1 MRKIGHLPGM
11 LLALGLCA
19 CQNLL
24 EEDLLQDARMHPGE
38 TILKATIESGSPTRT
53 SLSSEGNGVNK
64 VLWSEG
70 DVIGVFVDDAADASV
85 FRLVDGA
92 GTRNGI
98 FSGSGQGSRYV
109 AAYPYG
115 QIKSLEGDVLTLELP
130 VEQESADGN
139 VGSGSLPMVAVGVST
154 DLSFRNVASVLKLSL
169 KGHQLVTRLVFRPK
183 DPSIKVSGPM
193 SVSLARPDDPV
204 VTMSPDGVDSVA
216 VNVGGV
222 LLDKDKETVFYIG
235 LPAQT
240 YQGGFTVRIYT
251 STGYMD
257 KTYGA
262 DFTMERS
269 KVHAAGVVTV
279 KLDSG
284 VEVSESLEG
293 QGTEKDP
300 LKIASLGDLLLMQ
313 TSVNAGQTIR
323 TSVGGQ
329 VEAAMASYILVQD
342 IDLGGLYNENT
353 GKSWTP
359 IGNYS
364 NLFRGTFDGGGHEIA
379 HLYIHVEEDCQGL
392 FGAVES
398 STIRNLTISGDV
410 TAHGY
415 CGVLAGDMGRK
426 TTVDGVVTKGTVKG
440 ENHVGGLMGHAY
452 HVTMTF
458 CRNEA
463 DLRDCE
469 YYCGGLV
476 GLTEFSWIQHCTNRG
491 KVDGNQLSGGL
502 AGYLNGARIV
512 DCTNTGDVT
521 GTWRIGGLGGY
532 FWQGG
537 KILNSIN
544 YGNVKGL
551 QGSQYVGG
559 LGGFVSSR
567 AISYQK
573 EATIANCIHL
583 GTVEITDGT
592 YCGWL
597 AGFIGLA
604 DGETPIGDEPASGAW
619 VKNCYWLQDGP
630 ISLPEVGGGPGIA
643 ENNFALTEAQLKGEP
658 YNGTLYVTA
667 DGTGFNRLIDAL
679 NAGAVYWG
687 NVWEN
692 GFGSGWEGNP
702 PLSGWVYPGPGS
714 YPALTDLEAQM
725 PGNSKPIF
733 RISADSFEM
742 DAVGGTFQ
750 VEVTSSQDY
759 TVSQLPEWITEVSSE
774 SPANQ
779 PHTRIFTYSVAVNR
793 SASERKESITFTNA
807 SGTVLTVKLT
817 QKAPYLTISVTEL
830 LFPDAGGSK
839 RIPVSSSV
847 AWKVTSEADWFS
859 VTPAS
864 GTGDGALSVLA
875 EANGNASARG
885 GSIVLSA
892 VDFPYEY
899 VINLVQSGYAGEETG
914 DWKQLPF
921 VHQSV
926 AMRFTATW
934 CGWCPYMNRSIL
946 RAQELYPGKIQH
958 LALHGGG
965 SDLQFDPT
973 GTLMNLFRTNAFPTG
988 VMDGRIK
995 VNNSTDI
1002 ESVAA
1007 NFIEASKQTEQTY
1020 GTVSGL
1026 ALRSVSSGQQV
1037 TIDVDG
1043 YFKQAGDY
1051 KITVLLVEDGI
1062 IHPQE
1067 NGGDDY
1073 VHDNVVRVTAT
1084 GILGDAFTVGS
1095 DFTQKSFHYSVTVP
1109 SGYKIENMRVF
1120 AYVHKAFGSAPVIQ
1134 TEDYGNYYIDNC
1146 ATAPVGSVL
1155 KLALVGG
1162 GGGGGTGGGDN
1173 EGITPGDD
1181 INL

>member
-92 GTRNGI
+92 GTRNGV
-98 FSGSGQGSRYV
+98 FSGFGQGSKYV
-109 AAYPYG
+109 AAYPFG
-115 QIKSLEGDVLTLELP
+115 QIRSLEGDVLTFDLP
-130 VEQESADGN
+130 VEQAYADGN
-139 VGSGSLPMVAVGVST
+139 VGAGALPMVAVGVST

-216 VNVGGV
+216 VNTGSV
-222 LLDKDKETVFYIG
+222 LLDKEKETIFFIG

-240 YQGGFTVRIYT
+240 YKGGFTVRIYT

-269 KVHAAGVVTV
+269 KVHAAGTVTV
-279 KLDSG
+279 RLDSG

-300 LKIASLGDLLLMQ
+300 LRIASLGDLLLMQ

-359 IGNYS
+359 IGDYS
-364 NLFRGTFDGGGHEIA
+364 NLFRGTFDGGGHA
-379 HLYIHVEEDCQGL
+379 VTRLYIHGDEDCRGL
-392 FGAVES
+392 FGAVEGA
-398 STIRNLTISGDV
+398 TIRNLTVSGDV

-502 AGYLNGARIV
+502 AGYLNGSRIV

-521 GTWRIGGLGGY
+521 GRWRIGGLGGY

-567 AISYQK
+567 AISYQQ
-573 EATIANCIHL
+573 EAIIANCIHL

-643 ENNFALTEAQLKGEP
+643 ENNFALTEAQLKGDP
-658 YNGTLYVTA
+658 YPGTLYVA
-667 DGTGFNRLIDAL
+667 PDGTGFNLLIDAL

-774 SPANQ
+774 SPVHQ

-973 GTLMNLFRTNAFPTG
+973 GTLMSLFRTNAFPTG

-1109 SGYKIENMRVF
+1109 SGYRIENMRVL
-1120 AYVHKAFGSAPVIQ
+1120 AYVQKSFGTAPVIQ

-1146 ATAPVGSVL
+1146 ATAPVGAVL
-1155 KLALVGG
+1155 KLALEGG

>member
-92 GTRNGI
+92 GTRNGV
-98 FSGSGQGSRYV
+98 FSGFGQGSKYV
-109 AAYPYG
+109 AAYPFG
-115 QIKSLEGDVLTLELP
+115 QIRSLEGDVLTFDLP
-130 VEQESADGN
+130 VEQAYADGN
-139 VGSGSLPMVAVGVST
+139 VGAGALPMVAVGVST

-269 KVHAAGVVTV
+269 KVHAAGTVTV
-279 KLDSG
+279 RLDSG

-300 LKIASLGDLLLMQ
+300 LRIASLGDLLLMQ

-359 IGNYS
+359 IGDYS
-364 NLFRGTFDGGGHEIA
+364 NLFRGTFDGGGYA
-379 HLYIHVEEDCQGL
+379 VTRLYIHGDEDCRGL
-392 FGAVES
+392 FGAVEGA
-398 STIRNLTISGDV
+398 TIRNLTISGDV

-415 CGVLAGDMGRK
+415 CGVLAGDMGRN
-426 TTVDGVVTKGTVKG
+426 TTVEGVVTKGTVKG

-469 YYCGGLV
+469 YYGGGLV

-521 GTWRIGGLGGY
+521 GRWRIGGLGGY

-567 AISYQK
+567 AIAYQQ
-573 EATIANCIHL
+573 EATIANCINL
-583 GTVEITDGT
+583 GKVEATDGT
-592 YCGWL
+592 YVGWL

-604 DGETPIGDEPASGAW
+604 DGETPNGDEPASGAW

-973 GTLMNLFRTNAFPTG
+973 GTLMSLFRTNAFPTG

-1095 DFTQKSFHYSVTVP
+1095 DFSQKSFHYSVTVP
-1109 SGYKIENMRVF
+1109 SGYRIENMRVL
-1120 AYVHKAFGSAPVIQ
+1120 AYVQKSFGTAPVIQ

-1146 ATAPVGSVL
+1146 ATAPVGAVL
-1155 KLALVGG
+1155 KLALEGG

>member
-92 GTRNGI
+92 GTRNGV
-98 FSGSGQGSRYV
+98 FSGFGQGSKYV
-109 AAYPYG
+109 AAYPFG
-115 QIKSLEGDVLTLELP
+115 QIRSLEGDVLTFDLP
-130 VEQESADGN
+130 VEQAYADGN
-139 VGSGSLPMVAVGVST
+139 VGAGALPMVAVGVST

-183 DPSIKVSGPM
+183 DPSIKVSGPI
-193 SVSLARPDDPV
+193 SVSLARSDDPV

-216 VNVGGV
+216 VNTGSV
-222 LLDKDKETVFYIG
+222 LLDKEKETIFFIG

-240 YQGGFTVRIYT
+240 YKGGFTVRIYT

-269 KVHAAGVVTV
+269 KVHAAGTVTV
-279 KLDSG
+279 RLDSG

-300 LKIASLGDLLLMQ
+300 LRIASLGDLLLMQ

-359 IGNYS
+359 IGDYS
-364 NLFRGTFDGGGHEIA
+364 NLFRGTFDGGGHA
-379 HLYIHVEEDCQGL
+379 VTRLYIHGDEDCRGL
-392 FGAVES
+392 FGAVEGA
-398 STIRNLTISGDV
+398 TIRNLTVSGEV

-415 CGVLAGDMGRK
+415 CGVLAGDMGRN
-426 TTVDGVVTKGTVKG
+426 TTVEGVVTKGTVKG

-476 GLTEFSWIQHCTNRG
+476 GLTEFSWIQHCTNSG

-567 AISYQK
+567 AISYQQ

-973 GTLMNLFRTNAFPTG
+973 GTLMSLFRTNAFPTG
-988 VMDGRIK
+988 IMDGRIK

-1095 DFTQKSFHYSVTVP
+1095 DFSQKSFHYSVTVP
-1109 SGYKIENMRVF
+1109 SGYRIENMRVL
-1120 AYVHKAFGSAPVIQ
+1120 AYVQKSFGTAPVIQ

-1146 ATAPVGSVL
+1146 ATAPVGAVL
-1155 KLALVGG
+1155 KLALEGG